1 MRKQKEQ
8 TAWLDQLENLEKQRS
23 EYESK
28 MFECSR
34 GIRNLS
40 ATLKRLQERDNEDLR
55 KESERNSWWTY
66 FTSPIYGK
74 QVPET
79 EEQKQQRDF
88 HRLQRL
94 HTKGIKE
101 KDLIQQEANLHN
113 LKDRLHDVTSKI
125 AAVKQKR
132 EEARLAAEARMQERL
147 RKEQE
152 AKRRA
157 EAQEERERQAKWR
170 ADWEAESARLRNE
183 EAVKRAARQAKEA
196 QEAEEAQ
203 RRARVA
209 REARDREIQEM
220 LLAHRRERARSIRE
234 AAQAA
239 QKNKAQGSSPRGF
252 ASSQNLCRHKAF
264 WPKIQGA
271 SLCQNCNRMQR
282 QFGFKCPDCNL
293 IACATC
299 RQSLKGESRR
309 KHTTPTNIDV
319 GYANLEYDYWD

>member
-8 TAWLDQLENLEKQRS
+8 TVWLEQLESLEKQRS
-23 EYESK
+23 EYEIK
-28 MFECSR
+28 IFECSR

-40 ATLKRLQERDNEDLR
+40 ATLKRLQERDDEDLR
-55 KESERNSWWTY
+55 KESERNSWWTF

-88 HRLQRL
+88 HRIQRF

-101 KDLIQQEANLHN
+101 KDLIQHEANVHN
-113 LKDRLHDVTSKI
+113 LKDRLHDVTGKI

-132 EEARLAAEARMQERL
+132 EDARLAEEARMQERL

-157 EAQEERERQAKWR
+157 EAEEERVRQAKWR
-170 ADWEAESARLRNE
+170 AEWEAESARLRNE
-183 EAVKRAARQAKEA
+183 EAVKRAARLAKEA
-196 QEAEEAQ
+196 QEAEEAR
-203 RRARVA
+203 RRARA
-209 REARDREIQEM
+209 AQEACDREVQEM
-220 LLAHRRERARSIRE
+220 LLAHRRERARSMRE
-234 AAQAA
+234 AAQTA
-239 QKNKAQGSSPRGF
+239 QKYKAQGPSARGF
-252 ASSQNLCRHKAF
+252 ASSQSLCRHKAF

-271 SLCQNCNRMQR
+271 SLCQNCNRLQR

-299 RQSLKGESRR
+299 RQKLKGESRR
-309 KHTTPTNIDV
+309 KPTGSNNIDL
-319 GYANLEYDYWD
+319 GYADLEYDYWD